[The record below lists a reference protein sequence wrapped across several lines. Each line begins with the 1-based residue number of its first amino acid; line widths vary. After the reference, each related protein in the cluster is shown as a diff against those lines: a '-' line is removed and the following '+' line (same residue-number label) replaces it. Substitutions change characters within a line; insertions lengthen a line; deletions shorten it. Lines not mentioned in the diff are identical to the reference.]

1 MIKSLRELA
10 GVPYFFQMLAARSI
24 SNLGNG
30 VSPVALA
37 FGVLSIEGADAVS
50 LSQVMAART
59 FPILILLIVGGAV
72 ADRFGRARVM
82 GWSDMSLSV
91 LIFIAAISFILD
103 SPSVLLLVLVGVL
116 SGILN
121 GIWYPAF
128 AGLTPIVVPADKLQS
143 ANSVIGFGSN
153 FSFMIGTALGGLI
166 VGFFGVGWAL
176 AFDALTFFVAGAL
189 ILPLSKLK
197 QAGLV
202 AKGEKTNVLK
212 DIKEGWGEFSSR
224 GWLVAVV
231 VGFAF
236 VNLAFEANWAVLG
249 ALQSRDSF
257 DGAVSWA
264 QILGALSFG
273 MILGVIIANR
283 SRPKYPLRAAMAM
296 TLFIPIFL
304 FAIAI
309 PLPLPWVMLAAVGAG
324 MGLDYF
330 YVLWIT
336 TVQTKVPEESLS
348 RVNSYDAFGSFL
360 FGPIGIAVAGPL
372 ALIFGLQATMLTSA
386 TITLIAILLL
396 LLMPSVRKLE
406 AEQLEPK
413 SEEQSAKPVA

>member
-1 MIKSLRELA
+1 MIKSVRELS
-10 GVPYFFQMLAARSI
+10 GVPYFLQMFAARSI

-37 FGVLSIEGADAVS
+37 FGVLSIQGADAAS
-50 LSQVMAART
+50 LSAVMAART

-72 ADRFGRARVM
+72 ADRYGRARVM
-82 GWSDMSLSV
+82 GLSDIALSV
-91 LIFIAAISFILD
+91 LILIAAISFIIN
-103 SPSVLLLVLVGVL
+103 SPSVWLLILVGVV
-116 SGILN
+116 SGVLN

-128 AGLTPIVVPADKLQS
+128 AGLTPIVVPNDKLQS

-153 FSFMIGTALGGLI
+153 FSFMAGTALGGLI

-176 AFDALTFFVAGAL
+176 AFDALTFLVAGAL

-197 QAGLV
+197 QVGQLE
-202 AKGEKTNVLK
+202 KGESSNVLK
-212 DIKEGWGEFSSR
+212 DIKVGWGEFSSR
-224 GWLVAVV
+224 SWLVSVA

-249 ALQSRDSF
+249 ALQSQESF
-257 DGAVSWA
+257 NGAIGWA

-273 MILGVIIANR
+273 MIVGVVIANR
-283 SRPKYPLRAAMAM
+283 SRPKYPLRAAMLM
-296 TLFIPIFL
+296 TLFIPVFL

-309 PLPLPWVMLAAVGAG
+309 PLSLPWVMLAAVGAG

-330 YVLWIT
+330 YVLWMT

-372 ALIFGLQATMLTSA
+372 ALIYGLQATMLTSA
-386 TITLIAILLL
+386 SITLVAILLA
-396 LLMPSVRKLE
+396 LMVPSVRKLE
-406 AEQLEPK
+406 AEMNFTK
-413 SEEQSAKPVA
+413 TTDATS